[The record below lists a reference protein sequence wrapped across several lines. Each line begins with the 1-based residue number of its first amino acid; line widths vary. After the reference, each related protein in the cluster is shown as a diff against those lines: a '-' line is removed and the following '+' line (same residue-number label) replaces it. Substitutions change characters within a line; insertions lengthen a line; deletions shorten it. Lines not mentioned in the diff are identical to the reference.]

1 MSKLTTN
8 LSILFSFALLMLTGC
23 EQNTAEVLP
32 PQGEEPA
39 EVLFSARIA
48 DVQISTR
55 TNYTEK
61 TGFALNDKIGLFA
74 WKENNT
80 AETAFIENSLLV
92 SNAGGTELTASGQK
106 IYFPYQATVLGLYAY
121 HPYSATAVSGNL
133 VKIKSE
139 LESEGDDITD
149 PLWAQP
155 TIQKTDNPKKATFNF
170 SHRMARL
177 KIYIYKASEAT
188 ETYQLDAIEVT
199 FYNKQ
204 TGTMNI
210 VNGEIVNNNQS
221 ETTYIDTYTT
231 TTLTTDES
239 GTPQYDHTIL
249 PFEAVN
255 GESSTVRRIVIKV
268 SKTGETS
275 NQETYEVYNAEA
287 QGNTTFIKPSYGKV
301 TRINVKF
308 NPSTTASASLSAW
321 GSDENLNM

>member
-74 WKENNT
+74 WKEENT
-80 AETAFIENSLLV
+80 SESAYIENSLLV
-92 SNAGGTELTASGQK
+92 SNAGGSELTAPGQK

-121 HPYSATAVSGNL
+121 SPYSNTTVSNNL
-133 VKIKSE
+133 VNIQSE
-139 LESEGDDITD
+139 LENIEGYIKD
-149 PLWAQP
+149 PLWAKT

-177 KIYIYKASEAT
+177 KIYVYK
-188 ETYQLDAIEVT
+188 DAEVTDDYNLKSIQVT

-204 TGTMNI
+204 TGILNI
-210 VNGEIVNNNQS
+210 VTGAITSSDATEI
-221 ETTYIDTYTT
+221 TYTDRYET
-231 TTLTTDES
+231 GTLSTENS
-239 GTPQYDHTIL
+239 GNAQYDHTIL
-249 PFEAVN
+249 PADAISGN
-255 GESSTVRRIVIKV
+255 STVKRIVIKV
-268 SKTGETS
+268 SKTGETPAS
-275 NQETYEVYNAEA
+275 YEIYHAEA
-287 QGNTTFIKPSYGKV
+287 NENTTFIKPSYGKV
-301 TRINVKF
+301 IRINVKF
-308 NPSTTASASLSAW
+308 NPSTTASASLGAW
-321 GSDENLNM
+321 QTDEELHM

>member
-8 LSILFSFALLMLTGC
+8 LSILLSFALLMLTGC

-74 WKENNT
+74 WKEENT
-80 AETAFIENSLLV
+80 SESAYIENSLLV
-92 SNAGGTELTASGQK
+92 SNAGGSELTAPGQK
-106 IYFPYQATVLGLYAY
+106 IYFPYQANSLNLYAY
-121 HPYSATAVSGNL
+121 YPYSNTTVSNNL
-133 VKIKSE
+133 VNIQSE
-139 LESEGDDITD
+139 LENIEGYIKD
-149 PLWAQP
+149 PLWAKT

-177 KIYIYKASEAT
+177 KIYVYKDVEVI
-188 ETYQLDAIEVT
+188 EDYQLEDIQVT

-204 TGTMNI
+204 TGTLNI
-210 VNGEIVNNNQS
+210 VTGEIAS
-221 ETTYIDTYTT
+221 ATATEEIYTDTYDTG
-231 TTLTTDES
+231 TLSLEET

-249 PFEAVN
+249 PADAISGNSAVK
-255 GESSTVRRIVIKV
+255 SIVISV
-268 SKTGETS
+268 SKTDGTPADY
-275 NQETYEVYNAEA
+275 TIYNAEA
-287 QGNTTFIKPSYGKV
+287 DGNTTFIKPSYGKV
-301 TRINVKF
+301 IRINVKF